1 MLPAAGE
8 SSLPPASADPES
20 VRLPPGRGPTRPP
33 SYEPNPRA
41 ATPRIPSSLGKG
53 DVVRA
58 IARAIRARFTGAL
71 ALEDSAGIRRIV
83 FREGDFVTVASGAEQ
98 ESLVAF
104 LTERGDLPPEAARLE
119 RKLPAFGK
127 HAGAALVAH
136 GHLRQDELWPVLR
149 AHAEWLMARSLIVD
163 RCAASLEK
171 QIPARLHAEPLVFGG
186 ATGAEVLVE
195 VARRVIAPEQAILRL
210 LGPDA
215 RLQKGPEWPLLS
227 ECNLMD
233 RELEAVLAAPGS
245 TVSELVAR
253 VGDAGFATALYILA
267 ELEILSSSRG
277 PEAQP
282 EARSRSVPY
291 DPLDEVAI
299 RTRIETRRALVE
311 EGDYFALL
319 GVGRN
324 ATGYEIRRAYLGLRR
339 EYAPETLLT
348 AKTADLR
355 EDLDLVLE
363 VLDEAYEILHDDA
376 RRNRY
381 RRALEASQG

>member
-1 MLPAAGE
+1 M
-8 SSLPPASADPES
+8 
-20 VRLPPGRGPTRPP
+20 
-33 SYEPNPRA
+33 

-58 IARAIRARFTGAL
+58 IAQAIRARFTGAL
-71 ALEDSAGIRRIV
+71 ALEDNAGIRRIV

-104 LTERGDLPPEAARLE
+104 LTERGDLPAEAARLE

-149 AHAEWLMARSLIVD
+149 AHAEWLMARSLLVD

-171 QIPARLHAEPLVFGG
+171 QIPARLHAEPLVFGS

-195 VARRVIAPEQAILRL
+195 VARRVIAPEQAVLRL
-210 LGPDA
+210 RGPDA
-215 RLQKGPEWPLLS
+215 RLQKGSEWHLLS
-227 ECNLMD
+227 ECNLPE
-233 RELEAVLAAPGS
+233 REHEAVLEAPGS
-245 TVSELVAR
+245 AVAELVAK
-253 VGDAGFATALYILA
+253 GGEAGFATALYILV
-267 ELEILSSSRG
+267 ELGILKSSRAA
-277 PEAQP
+277 EAQHEP
-282 EARSRSVPY
+282 PPQSAGY
-291 DPLDEVAI
+291 DPLDDVAV
-299 RTRIETRRALVE
+299 RTRIERRKALVE

-324 ATGYEIRRAYLGLRR
+324 ATGYEVRRAYLALKR
-339 EYAPETLLT
+339 EFAPETLLS
-348 AKTADLR
+348 AGTADLR
-355 EDLDLVLE
+355 EDLDLILE
-363 VLDEAYEILHDDA
+363 VLEEAYDILHDDA
-376 RRNRY
+376 RRARY